1 MLCIKKKYDLTLW
14 QMIFVNK
21 VVLNSNP
28 NLTILFMFFQS
39 MTTVLLLHVTALFS
53 SKIHIPTLDMV
64 TAQKLAPLIIVDAAG
79 FTFNALCLR
88 DVEAAFYQIA
98 RGLVLPLTI
107 SVVAIT
113 THTRPALSIVGCASI
128 VTFGFFLGVSRQSDL
143 PANAVPGP
151 LALFYGFLSSLA
163 IAVHAVLIKS
173 SLPFVDGSSTKLC
186 YWQNLGAGIILALV
200 TVLKGEATDFLAM
213 ARSGT
218 WDWTTF
224 AWGNFVTGLFGFLI
238 SVAGIL
244 SVKVTSPVTHMFSS
258 VSPSFFVCRS

>member
-1 MLCIKKKYDLTLW
+1 
-14 QMIFVNK
+14 MIFVNK
-21 VVLNSNP
+21 AVLNSTP

-39 MTTVLLLHVTALFS
+39 MTTVILLHVTALFS
-53 SKIHIPTLDMV
+53 SKIQIPTLDRV
-64 TAQKLAPLIIVDAAG
+64 IAQKLAPLIIVDAAG

-107 SVVAIT
+107 GVVALT
-113 THTRPALSIVGCASI
+113 TRTRPALTVVGCAAV
-128 VTFGFFLGVSRQSDL
+128 VTLGFFVGVSRSSDL
-143 PANAVPGP
+143 PQTAVPGP

-186 YWQNLGAGIILALV
+186 YWQNLGAGMILLVV
-200 TVLKGEATDFLAM
+200 TVLKGEAKDFWGM
-213 ARSGT
+213 VNSGT

-224 AWGNFVTGLFGFLI
+224 AWGNFVTGIFGFLI

-258 VSPSFFVCRS
+258 VCSITSVPNFMS